1 MYIELA
7 IENEPFDTIRWYL
20 QLIQFVFLGIPR
32 VLFWIDFLSAYLFE
46 MNLRIIANYQQQ
58 IRFSS
63 FVTVKYVYEM
73 LYIDETD
80 NQHII

>member
-1 MYIELA
+1 M
-7 IENEPFDTIRWYL
+7 
-20 QLIQFVFLGIPR
+20 
-32 VLFWIDFLSAYLFE
+32 LFWIDFLSAYLFE